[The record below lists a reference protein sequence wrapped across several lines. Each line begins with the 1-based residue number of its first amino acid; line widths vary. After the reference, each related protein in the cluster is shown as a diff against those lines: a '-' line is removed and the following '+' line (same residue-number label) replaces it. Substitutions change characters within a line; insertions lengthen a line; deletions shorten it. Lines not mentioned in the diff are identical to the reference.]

1 MSDKNLLIILGAT
14 AVGKTQLAVQLAN
27 TFDGE
32 IISAD
37 SRQVFKGMDIGT
49 GKDLSEYEIGGLKIP
64 YHLID
69 IKNAGER
76 YQVNAFKEDFY
87 KAFELISSKKKKYQF
102 FVGVPECI
110 SIAYF
115 KIMNLPQ
122 FL

>member
-87 KAFELISSKKKKYQF
+87 KAFELISSKKKNTNSLWGYRN
-102 FVGVPECI
+102 VYP
-110 SIAYF
+110 
-115 KIMNLPQ
+115 
-122 FL
+122 